1 VLRGTTRVALSAL
14 TSGLG
19 STFINLTPTVVG
31 DRASTAA
38 TIFLRY
44 RFKSVNFKFRSNQ
57 PTTTGG
63 NYVMGVIDDT
73 AVTSAALTTPD
84 QMLNLRTH
92 KHGLPYQN
100 GQIRWRPIDRSKWYY
115 CNTESS
121 NDDSR
126 FLVSGVF
133 GWLVDTVF
141 EGTSGALA
149 NSPGTIDVDYVI
161 EFAGATN
168 VAV

>member
-1 VLRGTTRVALSAL
+1 
-14 TSGLG
+14 
-19 STFINLTPTVVG
+19 
-31 DRASTAA
+31 
-38 TIFLRY
+38 
-44 RFKSVNFKFRSNQ
+44 
-57 PTTTGG
+57 
-63 NYVMGVIDDT
+63 MGVIDDT

-92 KHGLPYQN
+92 KHGLPFQN

-126 FLVSGVF
+126 FLVAGVF
-133 GWLVDTVF
+133 GWLVDTPF
-141 EGTSGALA
+141 INQFSSTSLA
-149 NSPGTIDVDYVI
+149 TSPGTVDVDYVI